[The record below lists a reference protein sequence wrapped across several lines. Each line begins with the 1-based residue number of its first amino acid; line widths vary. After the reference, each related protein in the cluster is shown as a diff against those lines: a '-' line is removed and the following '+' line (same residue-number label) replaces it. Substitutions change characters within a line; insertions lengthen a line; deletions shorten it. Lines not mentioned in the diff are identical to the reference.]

1 LCGADALVRTKPAQT
16 NPPGVSERGKEH
28 AVNRLIEEKREE
40 LERVCRRRRVHRIEV
55 FGSGVRPDFD
65 PAHGDLDFLVSFQE
79 LEFNQ
84 YADAYFG
91 LLEDL
96 QTLFERPVDLVVA
109 SAIQNPYFRQAVD
122 SSKTLVYV
130 D

>member
-1 LCGADALVRTKPAQT
+1 M
-16 NPPGVSERGKEH
+16 
-28 AVNRLIEEKREE
+28 NRLIEDKREE
-40 LERVCRRRRVHRIEV
+40 IERLCRLHRVRRIEL
-55 FGSGVRPDFD
+55 FGSATGPDFD
-65 PAHGDLDFLVSFQE
+65 PAHSDLDFLVTFQE

-96 QTLFERPVDLVVA
+96 QTLFQRPVDLVVT
-109 SAIQNPYFRQAVD
+109 SAIQNPYFLESVE
-122 SSKTLVYV
+122 SSRTLVYA

>member
-1 LCGADALVRTKPAQT
+1 M
-16 NPPGVSERGKEH
+16 
-28 AVNRLIEEKREE
+28 NRLIEEKREE
-40 LERVCRRRRVHRIEV
+40 IERVCRRHGVRRIEL
-55 FGSGVRPDFD
+55 FGSATGPDFD
-65 PAHGDLDFLVSFQE
+65 PAHSDLDFLITFQE

-96 QTLFERPVDLVVA
+96 QTLLQRPVDLVVA
-109 SAIQNPYFRQAVD
+109 SAIQNPYFLESVE
-122 SSKTLVYV
+122 SSRTLVYA